1 MPDPMAL
8 EFMPWTIRSDKSPEI
23 AFRTTLSMDS
33 WMLTWLPDRMLTLEQ
48 AAIGM
53 GLDEVLS
60 DPAPADAEDALE
72 VAEMRAA
79 QLGLTLREV
88 VVLLWVRS
96 AERDRKPEPAG
107 NACTAAPLGRRH
119 GGARR

>member
-1 MPDPMAL
+1 MAL
-8 EFMPWTIRSDKSPEI
+8 EFTPWTIRSDKSPEM

-33 WMLTWLPDRMLTLEQ
+33 WKLTWLPDRMLSLEQ

-88 VVLLWVRS
+88 VALLWIRS
-96 AERDRKPEPAG
+96 AERDRKPETAG
-107 NACTAAPLGRRH
+107 NACTTTPLARRH
-119 GGARR
+119 RGGARR